1 MKGFLHIFAVFVGL
15 TSMSD
20 AQIAI
25 TDQLSATGFF
35 DMSAVNDDGTS
46 TVSFDQAEI
55 DFVLDFKNGLTARA
69 DVNWKGESPTQVSDI
84 LEQAFLTYTHE
95 NGAFLNAGKFL
106 SSTGW
111 ETAEPTGLYQ
121 FSTSNTLV
129 YGGYQS
135 GVSFGVSNGKVRLYG
150 AVVASVWDG
159 NDYSAEELGAEAA
172 IKVTPGNGFT
182 GFAAYA
188 VEDMGDY
195 NKGLLNVWAS
205 FVNGPLTL
213 AAEINALS
221 NWNAT
226 GNSGFGYLGMVN
238 FALTDRFGI
247 TGRYSALDKDNTTK
261 VDEITFSPGFAINDN
276 WLVLAE
282 VRRNLDA
289 ETTVLAFESL
299 VTF

>member
-35 DMSAVNDDGTS
+35 DMSAVNADGTS
-46 TVSFDQAEI
+46 TASFDQAEI
-55 DFVLDFKNGLTARA
+55 DFVLDFENGWTARA
-69 DVNWKGESPTQVSDI
+69 DVNWKGKSPTQVSDI

-121 FSTSNTLV
+121 FSVSNTLV

-172 IKVTPGNGFT
+172 IKFTPGNGFT

-188 VEDMGDY
+188 VEDKGSY
-195 NKGLLNVWAS
+195 NTGLLNIWAS
-205 FVNGPLTL
+205 YQTGSVTL
-213 AAEINALS
+213 AAEANSLS
-221 NWNAT
+221 GWGAANN
-226 GNSGFGYLGMVN
+226 NGFGYLGMINV
-238 FALTDRFGI
+238 ALTDRFGI
-247 TGRYSALDKDNTTK
+247 TGRYSVLDTDNTTK
-261 VDEITFSPGFAINDN
+261 VDEITFSPSLKIKDN
-276 WLVLAE
+276 WSVIAE
-282 VRRNLDA
+282 LRRNLDV
-289 ETTVLAFESL
+289 ETTTLALESL